1 MLLWNG
7 FVLAYKSIPS
17 VQPAVLF
24 ESPNRH
30 FSQLVQDFVRKTEP
44 ALLGTLMNLVGKFRT
59 LGTENL
65 ESSLSLPE
73 VAEV

>member
-1 MLLWNG
+1 MADDTDH
-7 FVLAYKSIPS
+7 VL
-17 VQPAVLF
+17 
-24 ESPNRH
+24 
-30 FSQLVQDFVRKTEP
+30 VRKTEP